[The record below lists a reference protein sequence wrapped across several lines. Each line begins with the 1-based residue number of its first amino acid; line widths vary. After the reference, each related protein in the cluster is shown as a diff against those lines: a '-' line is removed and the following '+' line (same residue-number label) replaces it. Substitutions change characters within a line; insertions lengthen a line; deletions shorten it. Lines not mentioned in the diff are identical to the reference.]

1 MPDEE
6 STSRKAVKT
15 YVPAYQKE
23 AWQSHADELDM
34 SQSEFV
40 RTMVQAGR
48 RHYSVDEGTHES
60 PTQSTS
66 GDNSS
71 PDEHNV
77 TDRVRQQ
84 LSNEDALTW
93 DELVAALTDDVESR
107 LEEALD
113 ELQADNVVKYS
124 GRDGGYILLEP

>member
-6 STSRKAVKT
+6 PMSRTAVKT

-48 RHYSVDEGTHES
+48 RQYTADEGTHES
-60 PTQSTS
+60 PQSTS
-66 GDNSS
+66 GDNRS
-71 PDEHNV
+71 PDEHGLA
-77 TDRVRQQ
+77 DRVRQQ
-84 LSNEDALTW
+84 LSSEDALTW

>member
-6 STSRKAVKT
+6 STSRTAVKT
-15 YVPAYQKE
+15 YVPAYQKDT
-23 AWQSHADELDM
+23 WQSHADKLDM

-48 RHYSVDEGTHES
+48 RQYSADEGTHES
-60 PTQSTS
+60 PTQSSS
-66 GDNSS
+66 GGNSS
-71 PDEHNV
+71 VDGHDLA
-77 TDRVRQQ
+77 DRVRQQ
-84 LSNEDALTW
+84 LSSEDALTW